1 MKHSDIIG
9 KMTLKQKADYVTG
22 EDFWH
27 LREYKDLGLPGIMI
41 TDGPNGLRKKD
52 TNKKSK
58 GVGLGNSVA
67 ATCFPPAV
75 TAACTWDMELIE
87 KEGKAIGE
95 ECLAEKVS
103 VILGPGTNIKRSPV
117 CGRNFEYF
125 SEDPVLAGKCSA
137 ALIKG
142 IQSKGVG
149 TSLKHLACNS
159 QEAYRMVIDEI
170 IDERAIRELY
180 FPAFEIAVKEAKPW
194 TVMNSYNKINGV
206 YSSQN
211 NWLQEEV
218 LRKEW
223 GFDGLIVTDWGSS
236 VDRIKGIKAGTDLE
250 MPSSCDIN
258 SKKIIEAIESGELDE
273 NDLDKCVDRIIELV
287 EKSKPVLKKS
297 YTYIIDEHHKIAKEI
312 AEGAC
317 ILLKN
322 NNNLLPINKNKK
334 IALIGEMAKSP
345 RFQGA
350 GTSVINPTKLDNAY
364 DEFEKQG
371 LDFVYAKGY
380 CKERDFVDESL
391 LNEAVNTAKECD
403 VAVIFAGLTEEF
415 EAEGYD
421 RKNIDMP
428 ACHNKLIEE
437 VAKANSNTVVVLSA
451 GSVVLM
457 PWADKVKS
465 ILHSGLG
472 GQAGASAVVNILT
485 GAVNPSGK
493 TCETYPMKFEDN
505 PVYGNYPGGPVTSE
519 HRESIYIGYRYYD
532 KANLDVRFPFG
543 FGLSYTTFE
552 YSDIKL
558 SANKINENESLT
570 VSCKIKNT
578 GEYDGAEVV
587 QLYVKDKEST
597 IFRPEKELKAF
608 KKVFLKKGEEKEIE
622 FTLEKRAFA
631 FYNVNI
637 HDWCVESGEFDILV
651 GSSSRD
657 IRLTDTVTAFSAN
670 ISPIPDY
677 RKTAPAYY
685 GDVHNIT
692 RNDFKAV
699 YGELPENKID
709 PNRKI
714 DIYCCLND
722 AQYTKW
728 GKKIGSIIKKI
739 MVKMG
744 SGENGDG
751 AMLAAM
757 ATQVPIRN
765 FIQMSM
771 GVFSPKMAD
780 GLLMIL
786 NDDESTFIG
795 FSKIFW
801 SIGGAL
807 VKLPKLFKSI

>member
-1 MKHSDIIG
+1 
-9 KMTLKQKADYVTG
+9 
-22 EDFWH
+22 
-27 LREYKDLGLPGIMI
+27 
-41 TDGPNGLRKKD
+41 
-52 TNKKSK
+52 
-58 GVGLGNSVA
+58 
-67 ATCFPPAV
+67 
-75 TAACTWDMELIE
+75 
-87 KEGKAIGE
+87 
-95 ECLAEKVS
+95 
-103 VILGPGTNIKRSPV
+103 
-117 CGRNFEYF
+117 
-125 SEDPVLAGKCSA
+125 
-137 ALIKG
+137 
-142 IQSKGVG
+142 
-149 TSLKHLACNS
+149 
-159 QEAYRMVIDEI
+159 
-170 IDERAIRELY
+170 
-180 FPAFEIAVKEAKPW
+180 
-194 TVMNSYNKINGV
+194 
-206 YSSQN
+206 
-211 NWLQEEV
+211 
-218 LRKEW
+218 
-223 GFDGLIVTDWGSS
+223 
-236 VDRIKGIKAGTDLE
+236 

-273 NDLDKCVDRIIELV
+273 KDLDKCVDRTIELV

-297 YTYIIDEHHKIAKEI
+297 YTYSIDEHHQIAKEV

-317 ILLKN
+317 VLLKN
-322 NNNLLPINKNKK
+322 NDNLLPISKNIR

-364 DEFEKQG
+364 DEFEKYG

-380 CKERDFVDESL
+380 CKNRDYVDESL
-391 LNEAVNTAKECD
+391 LNEAVNAAKECD

-437 VAKANSNTVVVLSA
+437 VAKANPNTVVVLSA

-493 TCETYPMKFEDN
+493 TCETYPVKFEDN

-552 YSDIKL
+552 YSDIKI
-558 SANKINENESLT
+558 SANKINEDDCLT

-578 GEYDGAEVV
+578 GNYDGAEVV

-608 KKVFLKKGEEKEIE
+608 KKVFLKKGEEKDIE

-631 FYNVNI
+631 FYNINI

-657 IRLTDTVTAFSAN
+657 IRLTDTVTVLSAN

-677 RKTAPAYY
+677 RKVAPAYY
-685 GDVHNIT
+685 ENVRNIT
-692 RNDFKAV
+692 RNEFKAI

>member
-1 MKHSDIIG
+1 
-9 KMTLKQKADYVTG
+9 
-22 EDFWH
+22 
-27 LREYKDLGLPGIMI
+27 
-41 TDGPNGLRKKD
+41 
-52 TNKKSK
+52 
-58 GVGLGNSVA
+58 
-67 ATCFPPAV
+67 
-75 TAACTWDMELIE
+75 
-87 KEGKAIGE
+87 
-95 ECLAEKVS
+95 
-103 VILGPGTNIKRSPV
+103 
-117 CGRNFEYF
+117 
-125 SEDPVLAGKCSA
+125 
-137 ALIKG
+137 
-142 IQSKGVG
+142 
-149 TSLKHLACNS
+149 
-159 QEAYRMVIDEI
+159 MVIDEI

-211 NWLQEEV
+211 NWLQEDV

-258 SKKIIEAIESGELDE
+258 SKKIIEAVENGELDE

-297 YTYIIDEHHKIAKEI
+297 YTYSIDEHHKIAKEI

-317 ILLKN
+317 VLLKN
-322 NNNLLPINKNKK
+322 NDNLLPIRKNKK
-334 IALIGEMAKSP
+334 LALIGEMAKSP

-364 DEFEKQG
+364 DEFKKQG

-391 LNEAVNTAKECD
+391 LNEAVNAAKECD
-403 VAVIFAGLTEEF
+403 VAVVFAGLTEEF

-428 ACHNKLIEE
+428 ACHNKLIKE
-437 VAKANSNTVVVLSA
+437 VAKVNPNTVVVLSA

-465 ILHSGLG
+465 ILHLGLG
-472 GQAGASAVVNILT
+472 GQAGESAVVNILT

-493 TCETYPMKFEDN
+493 TCETYPVKFEDN

-552 YSDIKL
+552 YSGIKL
-558 SANKINENESLT
+558 SANKINEDDCLT
-570 VSCKIKNT
+570 VSCIIKNT

-637 HDWCVESGEFDILV
+637 HDWCVERGEFDILV

-657 IRLTDTVTAFSAN
+657 IRLTDTVTVVPSDKP
-670 ISPIPDY
+670 PIPDY

-685 GDVHNIT
+685 EDVRNIT
-692 RNDFKAV
+692 RNDFKAI
-699 YGELPENKID
+699 YGDLPENKID